1 MTYRMGDMNM
11 PGRGDQETWPACT
24 GHPNDPRTPEPPE
37 WEAMTREQ
45 QVEDLVQNF
54 SAVELATMYLNL
66 LEGKR

>member
-1 MTYRMGDMNM
+1 MTYRIGDMNM

-24 GHPNDPRTPEPPE
+24 GHPNDPRTPEPLE

-66 LEGKR
+66 LEGKQ